1 MAALFARCSEREQL
15 LSHWIDCAKR
25 LRRLLEEQLA
35 AIKTSMKTDASGAAG
50 FEDQIRLA
58 RAGEVEA
65 CRKYFGH
72 VNTHNCV

>member
-1 MAALFARCSEREQL
+1 MEAPSARCSEREQL
-15 LSHWIDCAKR
+15 LLHWIDCAKR
-25 LRRLLEEQLA
+25 LRKLLEEQLA
-35 AIKTSMKTDASGAAG
+35 AIKTSMKTDASDTAG

-72 VNTHNCV
+72 VNTHNCG

>member
-15 LSHWIDCAKR
+15 LSQWIDRAKR
-25 LRRLLEEQLA
+25 LRTLLEEQLA
-35 AIKTSMKTDASGAAG
+35 AMRTAMLSDGSRTVD

-58 RAGEVEA
+58 RAEEVEA

-72 VNTHNCV
+72 VNTHNCA